1 MKVREL
7 MSRSVIRIQADE
19 PVTVAARA
27 MSHYNIGA
35 MPVCGADGRL
45 CGMVTDR
52 DIVTRCLAAQRE
64 AASTRVGDVMTRQVL
79 TVTPDTEVS
88 AAAKLMGSK
97 QVRRLPVLEN
107 HKLCGML
114 ALADIFS
121 AHGQDAEATAALG
134 GISSNISS
142 L

>member
-45 CGMVTDR
+45 CGVVTDR

-107 HKLCGML
+107 NKLCGML

-121 AHGQDAEATAALG
+121 VHGQDAEATAALG
-134 GISSNISS
+134 GISSNISG